1 MRWQDSLHLALRALT
16 AHRLRSFLT
25 LLGIG
30 VGIAAVILLT
40 SIGEGLHRFVLA
52 EFGQFGTNVINL
64 HPGRQGARGGPPGL
78 PSTARDLTL
87 DDAAAL
93 ARLPNVRNV
102 SGSVS
107 GNAEVRAQGRVRRST
122 VLGVGPQM
130 QEVYSMRVGVGQF
143 LPPDEAASARA
154 FVVLGPKLAR
164 ELFGSANALGERVE
178 IGAERFRVVGIM
190 EEKGQ
195 FLGIDLDDAAYIPV
209 VRGMALYQ
217 RDGLMEIALTY
228 DPEAPAARV
237 AEAVKKLMIAR
248 HGREDF
254 SVLTQEDMLATLSN
268 ILDLL
273 TAAVGALGAIS
284 LLVGG
289 VGIVTIM
296 SIAVT
301 ERTGEIGLLVA
312 LGARRRTILAL
323 FLGEAVVLAGI
334 GGLLGLLAGAGLA
347 QLVGLLVPA
356 MPVATPW
363 QYALAAEVV
372 AVVVGLAAGVL
383 PARRA
388 ARLDAVEALRASLEL
403 PGVRD
408 EVESLRRILPGTAL
422 LDEQF
427 TVGQFHDESS
437 RGEYRIVHIASHG
450 VFGGS
455 AEASFIMAYD
465 DVLSMNSL
473 EALLR
478 SDRLRARPIEL
489 LGLSAC
495 QTAEGNDRAPLGFA
509 GAAIKA
515 RARAVLGTLWP
526 VEDNA
531 AKTVMQRFY
540 AAVAAGSSK
549 GDALRE
555 AQLAL
560 LAKPETAHPFFWA
573 PFVLIGNWQ

>member
-1 MRWQDSLHLALRALT
+1 MRWRDALHLALLAIT

-87 DDAAAL
+87 DDADAL
-93 ARLPNVRNV
+93 ARLPHVRHV
-102 SGSVS
+102 TGSVS

-130 QEVYSMRVGVGQF
+130 QEVYSMRVRVGQF

-164 ELFGSANALGERVE
+164 ELFGSTIALGEHVE
-178 IGAERFRVVGIM
+178 IGAERFRVVGVM

-237 AEAVKKLMIAR
+237 AEAVKKRMIAR

-254 SVLTQEDMLATLSN
+254 TVLTQEDMLATLSN

-334 GGLLGLLAGAGLA
+334 GGLLGLLVGAGLA

-363 QYALAAEVV
+363 RYALAAEGV
-372 AVVVGLAAGVL
+372 AIVVGLAAGVL

-388 ARLDAVEALRASLEL
+388 ARLDAVEALRAE
-403 PGVRD
+403 
-408 EVESLRRILPGTAL
+408 
-422 LDEQF
+422 
-427 TVGQFHDESS
+427 
-437 RGEYRIVHIASHG
+437 
-450 VFGGS
+450 
-455 AEASFIMAYD
+455 
-465 DVLSMNSL
+465 
-473 EALLR
+473 
-478 SDRLRARPIEL
+478 
-489 LGLSAC
+489 
-495 QTAEGNDRAPLGFA
+495 
-509 GAAIKA
+509 
-515 RARAVLGTLWP
+515 
-526 VEDNA
+526 
-531 AKTVMQRFY
+531 
-540 AAVAAGSSK
+540 
-549 GDALRE
+549 
-555 AQLAL
+555 
-560 LAKPETAHPFFWA
+560 
-573 PFVLIGNWQ
+573 